1 MKLHVSALNSLT
13 IRKEVVQILDRS
25 YTIIEVS
32 QSSPLNFMHILD
44 QQKFDLI
51 TIKICQFMSIAPD
64 FAM

>member
-13 IRKEVVQILDRS
+13 IRKEAVQIIDWS
-25 YTIIEVS
+25 DMIIEVL

-44 QQKFDLI
+44 QQKFDLM

>member
-13 IRKEVVQILDRS
+13 IRKEVVQIIDRS
-25 YTIIEVS
+25 YMIIEVLE
-32 QSSPLNFMHILD
+32 SSPLNFMHMLD

-51 TIKICQFMSIAPD
+51 TKKICQFMSIAPD

>member
-13 IRKEVVQILDRS
+13 IRKEAVQIIDWS
-25 YTIIEVS
+25 DMIIEVL